1 MKKLRER
8 NGLSG
13 WLIALFLLIC
23 AGLVCVLVAVSV
35 QDRSL
40 EYDRA
45 VKFVT
50 SNITVDTLGSVPKV
64 ETEFIKDYGEHV
76 FIAARYKIE
85 VEGKPTVSGSYL
97 LDISDSSQQ
106 VYNVSEEF
114 EYDYDYKSA
123 AHRFALDW
131 AVR

>member
-1 MKKLRER
+1 MKKLR
-8 NGLSG
+8 NNSGLSG
-13 WLIALFLLIC
+13 WLIVLMLLVC
-23 AGLVCVLVAVSV
+23 AALVCVLVAVSV

-45 VKFVT
+45 IKYVT
-50 SNITVDTLGSVPKV
+50 SNMAVDTLGYVPKV
-64 ETEFIKDYGEHV
+64 EPEFVKDYGEHV

-85 VEGKPTVSGSYL
+85 IEGKPTVSGSYL

-106 VYNVSEEF
+106 VYHISEEF

-123 AHRFALDW
+123 AHRFALEWD
-131 AVR
+131 VR

>member
-85 VEGKPTVSGSYL
+85 VEGKPT
-97 LDISDSSQQ
+97 ISDSSQQ